1 MKTHI
6 FNSIDQVPQSV
17 WDGLLAG
24 KSLAFSHAFWQV
36 IEKSR
41 MNDFDYRH
49 VLLLDDNDTPV
60 ALTSFYSVTTDIA
73 IFAPLPLR
81 NALVRIRRF
90 FPRFLKFRMLEWGT
104 PITVSSPPFVHTDAT
119 TPHAVT
125 QHMHQLLQAT
135 AKAEGQLLLIVRDFE
150 DTSQALQ
157 GEFSALGY
165 HVVDS
170 LPNTYLDI
178 TWPSIDAYHA
188 AMKSYYRSKL
198 LKHLRRN
205 QEQGVRHELVE
216 DFAHLSAVLC
226 AQWMVV
232 HNQAD
237 EFQREVLT
245 PAFYQ
250 EFSGSMGSASK
261 ALLFFKRDELV
272 GHALLLQDGGLLR
285 WLYFGRNQATND
297 SLYLYVAHAVIETA
311 IQLGAQTLEMGLTT
325 YSIKLDL
332 GANVRSVRIALR
344 STWRLINP
352 FISLGYAFLNRSPAI
367 QARSVFKP
375 TTPSIPLK
383 GA

>member
-6 FNSIDQVPQSV
+6 FNSIDQVPQSI
-17 WDGLLAG
+17 WEGLLAE

-49 VLLLDDNDTPV
+49 VLLLDDNDVPV
-60 ALTSFYSVTTDIA
+60 ALTSFYSITTDIA

-81 NALVRIRRF
+81 NALAWIRRF

-104 PITVSSPPFVHTDAT
+104 PITVSSPPFVHTDAL
-119 TPHAVT
+119 TPRAVIR
-125 QHMHQLLQAT
+125 HMHEVLLAT
-135 AKAEGQLLLIVRDFE
+135 AKVEGQFLVIVRDFE

-157 GEFSALGY
+157 SEFVAWGY
-165 HVVDS
+165 HLVDS

-178 TWPSIDAYHA
+178 TWPSVAAYHA

-198 LKHLRRN
+198 LKHLRKN
-205 QEQGVRHELVE
+205 QQQGVRHELVE
-216 DFAHLSAVLC
+216 DFAYLSDVLC
-226 AQWMVV
+226 TQWMVV

-245 PAFYQ
+245 PGFYR
-250 EFSGSMGSASK
+250 EFSGSMGTASK
-261 ALLFFKRDELV
+261 ALLFFRGEELV
-272 GHALLLQDGGLLR
+272 GHALLLQDGAMLR
-285 WLYFGRNQATND
+285 WLYFGRTESTND

-311 IQLGAQTLEMGLTT
+311 IQLGVKTLEMGLTT

-332 GANVRSVRIALR
+332 GARVQPVKIALR
-344 STWRLINP
+344 SPWKIINP
-352 FISLGYAFLNRSPAI
+352 FITLGYALLNKPPTTH
-367 QARSVFKP
+367 ARAVFK
-375 TTPSIPLK
+375 TE
-383 GA
+383 